1 MDMQGAIKTVS
12 LQTSSRSLSN
22 GVKTGRQYLPET
34 SELCLYEGE
43 LMTKQD
49 SPHII
54 LKVLTAFP
62 TMQKGQV
69 QMLVEMMIDE
79 GFTRQRAMDSVS
91 HVIKTYQ
98 GWDKNPNIANFI
110 QWDKRIKIY
119 TYWELDTKDRKGE
132 LIEKDYERIDLGHDK
147 PRFARREDVEKFN
160 LKKWETT

>member
-1 MDMQGAIKTVS
+1 
-12 LQTSSRSLSN
+12 
-22 GVKTGRQYLPET
+22 
-34 SELCLYEGE
+34 
-43 LMTKQD
+43 
-49 SPHII
+49 
-54 LKVLTAFP
+54 
-62 TMQKGQV
+62 MQKGQV

>member
-1 MDMQGAIKTVS
+1 
-12 LQTSSRSLSN
+12 
-22 GVKTGRQYLPET
+22 
-34 SELCLYEGE
+34 
-43 LMTKQD
+43 MTKQD

-110 QWDKRIKIY
+110 LYNKRIKAY
-119 TYWELDTKDRKGE
+119 TYQEICTAHDKGE
-132 LIEKDYERIDLGHDK
+132 MVFADYEPIDLGHDN

-160 LKKWETT
+160 LKKWEKK